1 VRRVLAAAL
10 APLLF
15 LLAGCAEVALQQAA
29 GAPDFELSGRFALT
43 YKGEG
48 NSGNISW
55 RYGAAAEELLI
66 TSPLGQGVARIVRN
80 GGEYILTTPEP
91 REFRAADAESLM
103 ERAVGVRLPLAGLAD
118 WVRARPAQG
127 ESQPRYDAQG
137 RLAELQQAGWK
148 VEYLEYADKLP
159 MRLRLTYPGVEL
171 RLAITQWK

>member
-1 VRRVLAAAL
+1 VLRFNAALLAA
-10 APLLF
+10 LL
-15 LLAGCAEVALQQAA
+15 LLCGCAEVALQPTAQA
-29 GAPDFELSGRFALT
+29 PEFEFSGRFALT

-55 RYGAAAEELLI
+55 RYGASAEELLI
-66 TSPLGQGVARIVRN
+66 TSPLGQGVARIVRD
-80 GGEYILTTPEP
+80 GKQYTLTTPEP
-91 REFRAADAESLM
+91 RQYSAPDAESLM

-118 WVRARPAQG
+118 WVRARPSQG
-127 ESQPRYDAQG
+127 ASQPRYDAQG
-137 RLAELQQAGWK
+137 RLAELEQSGWK